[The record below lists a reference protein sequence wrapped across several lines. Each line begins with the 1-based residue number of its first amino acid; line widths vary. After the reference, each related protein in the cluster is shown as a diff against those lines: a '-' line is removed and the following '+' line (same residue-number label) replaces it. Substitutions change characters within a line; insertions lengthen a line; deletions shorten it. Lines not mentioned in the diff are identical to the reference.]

1 MASNTLRKVFVVGV
15 GMTKFEK
22 PGRRSD
28 FDYPD
33 MVAEA
38 VTNALKDGNV
48 AYQQIQQAVVG
59 YVDGESCCGQRALY
73 PLGMNG
79 IPIYN
84 VNNNCSTGSSA
95 LLLAQQ
101 LVAGGIAECVLAVGF
116 EKMKRGSL
124 TGKGYDDRVNPMDRH
139 VGALAENVGI
149 EPAPIAAQWFG
160 AAGLE
165 HMKKYGSKEVHMAKI
180 AWKNHKHSVNN
191 PKSQFR
197 DEYTLEQILASP
209 PVYGPL
215 TKLQCCPTSDGSAA
229 AVLVSE
235 AFATKHGLLDRAVEI
250 MGMEMT
256 TDLSSTFENSSMK
269 LVGYDMTKLAAEKL
283 FAKTGVKPTD
293 VQVVELHDCF
303 SANELITYEALGL
316 CPEGKAAEMIDRGDN
331 TYGGKYVVNPSGG
344 LISKGHPLGATGLA
358 QCAELTWQL
367 RGRSGQETGAQLQ
380 TCTSTQHRSWW
391 SSRRRFVQ
399 NGRRT
404 QVQDDSA
411 SVRIEGFKSSDVFE
425 LMQNALAT
433 SGAELTKKVGGVFL
447 FKVAGDG
454 GAQGS
459 WVVDAK
465 NNGGSVRIAKE
476 GDKGDVTISMKDD
489 DLTQMLA
496 GKLAAQQAYFQGRL
510 KVQGNMG
517 LAMKL
522 QELTRTPSH

>member
-1 MASNTLRKVFVVGV
+1 MANLRKVFVVGV

-22 PGRRSD
+22 PGRRED

-33 MVAEA
+33 MVKES
-38 VTNALKDGNV
+38 VTNALQDAKLGFDAV
-48 AYQQIQQAVVG
+48 QQAVVG

-73 PLGMNG
+73 PLGMTG
-79 IPIYN
+79 IPVYN

-101 LVAGGIAECVLAVGF
+101 LVAGGVAECTLAVGF
-116 EKMKRGSL
+116 EKMKAGSL
-124 TGKGYDDRVNPMDRH
+124 TGKGYNDRVNPMDRH
-139 VGALAENVGI
+139 VGALAEQVGI

-160 AAGLE
+160 AAGIE
-165 HMKKYGSKEVHMAKI
+165 HMKKYGTKEVHMAKI

-197 DEYTLEQILASP
+197 DEYTLDQILASP
-209 PVYGPL
+209 KVYGPL

-229 AVLVSE
+229 AILCSE
-235 AFATKHGLLDRAVEI
+235 AFAIKHGLMDRAVEI
-250 MGMEMT
+250 LGMEMA
-256 TDLSSTFENSSMK
+256 TDLGSTFGDSSMK
-269 LVGYDMTKLAAEKL
+269 LVGYDMAKLAAQRL
-283 FAKTGVKPTD
+283 YAKTGVTPAD

-316 CPEGKAAEMIDRGDN
+316 CPEGKAGEFIDRGDN

-344 LISKGHPLGATGLA
+344 LISKGHPLGATGIA

-367 RGRSGQETGAQLQ
+367 RGEADKRQVPNCKVALQHNVGLGGAVVVALYKMAKETSGSLK
-380 TCTSTQHRSWW
+380 
-391 SSRRRFVQ
+391 V
-399 NGRRT
+399 
-404 QVQDDSA
+404 D
-411 SVRIEGFKSSDVFE
+411 GFKSSEVFE
-425 LMQNALAT
+425 LMKTALEAQ
-433 SGAELTKKVGGVFL
+433 GKDLIKKVNGVFL

-454 GAQGS
+454 GKTAT

-465 NNGGSVRIAKE
+465 NGSGSVRVGKD

-489 DLTQMLA
+489 DLVQLLA
-496 GKLAAQQAYFQGRL
+496 GKLQAQQAYFQGRL

-522 QELTRTPSH
+522 QELTKQAAPPKAKL